1 MTPVPSG
8 STGPVRSTP
17 SLASRSLTS
26 RPAGSSPRLPSQRAS
41 APSDAHHAATFA
53 PCPPT
58 ESAVRDGV
66 SAAVAIG
73 ASIRTTTSSTR
84 SPSETTLMSYDRVMA
99 ADGEEHGERR
109 RRDRVR
115 SFVLG
120 GVIGASAVAAGL
132 RRARRRRKR
141 PVQAGLA
148 AFESAPC
155 YRELLER
162 ERRDGP

>member
-1 MTPVPSG
+1 
-8 STGPVRSTP
+8 
-17 SLASRSLTS
+17 
-26 RPAGSSPRLPSQRAS
+26 
-41 APSDAHHAATFA
+41 
-53 PCPPT
+53 
-58 ESAVRDGV
+58 
-66 SAAVAIG
+66 
-73 ASIRTTTSSTR
+73 
-84 SPSETTLMSYDRVMA
+84 MSYDRLMA